1 MLFAALRFSVDTIV
15 IRADDQG
22 ALQLLKNPITSM
34 RSKHIMFC
42 IILHESGLSA
52 KRLCL
57 SSCRQT

>member
-34 RSKHIMFC
+34 RSKHID
-42 IILHESGLSA
+42 GLYHLA
-52 KRLCL
+52 WERVE
-57 SSCRQT
+57 R